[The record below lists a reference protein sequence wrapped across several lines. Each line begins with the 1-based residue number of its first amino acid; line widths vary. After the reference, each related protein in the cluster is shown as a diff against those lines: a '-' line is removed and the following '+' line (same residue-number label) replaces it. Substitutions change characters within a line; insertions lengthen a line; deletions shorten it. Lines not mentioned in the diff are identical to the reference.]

1 MGRRLASV
9 LAPPIVLFT
18 VFVGS
23 VFSDTGFA
31 QISYQASFSEIDV
44 VIRQEGGFDLVN
56 LKGCVRSQHR
66 GHPDLPV
73 KYVHLILPS
82 DSRTVEVSIA
92 DFQSVRLEG
101 NFLICPGQPDV
112 RTDGSDPKGW
122 VKPDPQVYHCD
133 LLYPAQLVEIVEEGH
148 LAGNHLIT
156 LRLCPFQY
164 QPQSGEL
171 FFYSRLNV
179 RVELAPAEKMSPSAQ
194 APRRSARTQRLH
206 EKILDQLVENREDV
220 PGFAC
225 RGFLPVLSEA
235 SYVSSP
241 YYEYL
246 IITSSELESSFSP
259 LVDWKTKKGVEA
271 GIVCLDSI
279 LTSYSGRDDA
289 EKIRNFLIEAYQ
301 NGTTWVLLGGDE
313 DVVPIRYAYPTN
325 TSSVPS
331 NTNQQICDLYFS
343 DVDGEWDLDNDG
355 VWGEPQHDHP
365 DIYPDLF
372 VGRVPASDAG
382 EAEAFVEKVLC
393 YEKDPGGGASD
404 YLTNMLWISSDQ
416 MRDWDGGIGQHGL
429 LAPSVPSNFYQDLTT
444 LIESPS
450 GDSENPAGPEG
461 ETCVET
467 MNQGWG
473 LIGVLAHGKS
483 SGFVAKSNLT
493 NGSPKSWVLTFPGED
508 DEDGH
513 LPNLTNADKYG
524 IMYSISCSQSA
535 IDVDKYPY
543 LGGEPSV
550 GEYYPLAPG
559 KGGVA
564 YLGYSRW
571 GWVSVSQKLFQKF
584 LEYLF
589 DDGLGYHLGVA
600 EALSRCAYPG
610 YRDIDYG
617 HNLFGDPEM
626 QVWTEMPSDLA
637 AIHPEQVTMGERTI
651 HLTASSQGTGVGG
664 AQVCMTLRGRTMFEG
679 ETDQDG
685 QISCDVNL
693 DDVGEMSLVVT
704 KSDFVPY
711 EDSITITLT
720 SDVDED
726 EADEAGIPSFELS
739 QNHPNPFNPATTIHY
754 SVAGVRTPAHTTLKI
769 YNILGQKVRTL
780 VDEPKRRGSYR
791 TVWDGK
797 DDAANDVSSGIY
809 FYTLEVGNL
818 RETKKMTLM
827 K

>member
-1 MGRRLASV
+1 MGRRLTSLLALLIFLSAASV
-9 LAPPIVLFT
+9 GF
-18 VFVGS
+18 
-23 VFSDTGFA
+23 VFSQAGFA
-31 QISYQASFSEIDV
+31 QITHEVSFSERDLML
-44 VIRQEGGFDLVN
+44 RQDGGFDVIDLE
-56 LKGCVRSQHR
+56 GCLSSRDHGR
-66 GHPDLPV
+66 PDLPV
-73 KYVHLILPS
+73 KYVHLILPN
-82 DSRTVEVSIA
+82 DSRAVEASIT

-101 NFLICPGQPDV
+101 NFFIRPSQPDV
-112 RTDGSDPKGW
+112 RTDGFDPGGW
-122 VKPDPQVYHCD
+122 VEPDRQVYD
-133 LLYPAQLVEIVEEGH
+133 SDSLYPTRLVEIVEEGH

-171 FFYSRLNV
+171 FFYSRLKV
-179 RVELAPAEKMSPSAQ
+179 RVELAPDEKMSLSAQ
-194 APRRSARTQRLH
+194 PARGSARTQRLH
-206 EKILDQLVENREDV
+206 EKILNQLVENREDV
-220 PGFAC
+220 PGFTC
-225 RGFLPVLSEA
+225 RGFLPVVSEA
-235 SYVSSP
+235 GYVSSP

-259 LVDWKTKKGVEA
+259 LVEWKTKKGVEA

-355 VWGEPQHDHP
+355 VWGEPQHDSP

-372 VGRVPASDAG
+372 VGRVPAGDAA
-382 EAEAFVEKVLC
+382 EVEAFVEKVLS
-393 YEKDPGGGASD
+393 YEKNPGGGASD
-404 YLTNMLWISSDQ
+404 YLTSMLWISSDQ

-450 GDSENPAGPEG
+450 GDAENPTGPGG

-473 LIGVLAHGKS
+473 IIGVLAHGKS

-493 NGSPKSWVLTFPGED
+493 NGSPKSWVLTFPGEGD
-508 DEDGH
+508 GHGH
-513 LPNLTNADKYG
+513 LPNLANGEKYG

-564 YLGYSRW
+564 FLGYSRW
-571 GWVSVSQKLFQKF
+571 GWVSVSQRLFEKF
-584 LEYLF
+584 LEYVF
-589 DDGLGYHLGVA
+589 DDSLGYHLGVA

-651 HLTASSQGTGVGG
+651 HLTASSQGTGVGE

-720 SDVDED
+720 SDVDDD
-726 EADEAGIPSFELS
+726 EGDEGGIPSFELS
-739 QNHPNPFNPATTIHY
+739 QNHPNPFNPATSIHY
-754 SVAGVRTPAHTTLKI
+754 SVTGVRMPAHTTLKI

-780 VDEPKRRGSYR
+780 VDEAKEADDHIV
-791 TVWDGK
+791 VWDGK
-797 DDAANDVSSGIY
+797 DDSGNDLSSGIY
-809 FYTLEVGNL
+809 FYTLEVGDY
-818 RETKKMTLM
+818 RETKKMTLI